1 MTEMKYTILTRQ
13 ITAWLLMGL
22 FIAEPA
28 AIFAADAP
36 ILPDTKAPAAHQPLV
51 QQTSNGI
58 PLVQITAPT
67 ASGVSRNLYTDFNV
81 PEKGAVLNNAHKVT
95 NTKLAGYVQAN
106 PNLGRGTAK
115 LIVNEVTG
123 TNKTAMKGFLEV
135 AGDRAGVIVAN
146 PNGIAVNGG
155 GFLNTSR
162 AMLTTGRPRYAD
174 SGDVAS
180 LQVTDGTIQVDGK
193 GLDASEPDQVD
204 MLARAVQLNAGV
216 WAKEA
221 HIVTGRNEVTYGSL
235 ETTPASADEEG
246 MRTAPKVALDV
257 AALGGMYAN
266 RIYLV
271 GTEKGLGVNVEGTIS
286 ASQSLSLENNGDL
299 HIAKTGTAYS
309 DAALNMHTTGAVTNE
324 QTLASGREAVIQS
337 DSGIFNTGVIGAGV
351 SRDGKVQQKGNL
363 TVKTTILQNDKA
375 QVVSGGSLDV
385 QAQTISNREGELS
398 AQGDAAI
405 QAAQILDMEKG
416 KISSKGDL
424 KIHSDVLPLN
434 GVIASGGDATIT
446 THQSLSNDHSAAN
459 MGTVMADGN
468 LTLNTDGTLMNSRRI
483 ESGKTLTVEA
493 GQGIKNTATGDMNGQ
508 DIVQQTT
515 TLDNTGLINGT
526 HHVAVTAESIINHE
540 SGRMYG
546 DDVVIQTNR
555 LENYRQAE
563 LEEQLAAAM
572 KTLAEKEKAL
582 EAAYAAD
589 VTKYTSSAQEAQ
601 YKAAIASAD
610 KDYEAQLAVVKSVQK
625 ELEAH
630 KAGTIAARNSLTVQ
644 AKSIENRHNAMLYS
658 GGDMQLTA
666 SDTLTNQ
673 GASIESMGNLTIQA
687 GQIRNENDVFSAK
700 RVSSEWVDNP
710 EKIRIDQA
718 GHPEQGESFDRSEF
732 SNLSSGYGAY
742 HHPKAMPTYAPA
754 YDTVEAPEPGE
765 TVDPDHPVGSLIAN
779 YEWNDPIFQTFGLV
793 PMATSRP
800 ETAGDAQNAWDSQF
814 QTLLNQLDEKITAYN
829 AQAEKH
835 NAALGLTDTQKI
847 NNYTIIR
854 SHSQTSHEEVQS
866 TNAGVIRSGQA
877 MKLDGAVYNTN
888 SQITAGTTL
897 AASGAVVNISKE
909 NQERTVTFGTTQ
921 GSYTYKRHW
930 PHKSRRRGYNSEVF
944 MTPQEDLSNTSSL
957 AVGAYADH
965 GTVPER
971 QDITETARNE
981 ASSYLDPFS
990 LDTKHPASTPASWQI
1005 TAANLTSSLYTLH
1018 PETTAKYLVETDP
1031 AFTNKRNFLSSDY
1044 MYQQLQWDPD
1054 KAPKR
1059 LGDGFYEQYLIR
1071 SQILDQTGRRYLGDY
1086 TDDMT
1091 QYKALMDAGITYAK
1105 AMGLVPGVSLS
1116 AAQAAALTSDMV
1128 WLETKTVTVD
1138 GQKETVIYPHVYLRA
1153 GSRQQLLADGS
1164 LISANTLIVDTK
1176 DAVTNSGIFVGK
1188 NVQVQAGFVDNAGHV
1203 QGQDVAIV
1211 SEHDIHQTGLITAA
1225 DQLRMQAKGDITLE
1239 NTVDHLANQ
1248 DVLNRTAGIAVT
1260 GSQGVAVISAGRDL
1274 NLAGAS
1280 LQALGEKGAVILQA
1294 GKNVN
1299 LTSQTLNARKDM
1311 TLNKD
1316 NYLRTQRQT
1325 EVGTSMEAKGGVAV
1339 QAGQDIHA
1347 RAAYINSDNGTV
1359 AMAAGRDINFTT
1371 GRETAV
1377 DDYGLKHKESGL
1389 LSSSTTTVRTHDDH
1403 QRVLGTTVTGHAVQL
1418 GAAQDVNLTA
1428 ATVAGQHDVTV
1439 AAGRNVT
1446 TTSDTQYDKATAYTK
1461 VKSSGVLG
1469 AGLGIMVGTQKMQ
1482 DNYEDESKTQ
1492 IRTTLGSSE
1501 GSITIAAGD
1510 TAHLTT
1516 TDIIG
1521 KTGVAIAAQNIILD
1535 GKQNEAHEHQTH
1547 EESMSGLTIGLSS
1560 PVMEAAEGLRSTIRT
1575 AQTRDNKTLQ
1585 ALEVYEG
1592 GKTLNNQIHA
1602 MKQDEIGS
1610 VGIHVGIGSSSFK
1623 QEYQK
1628 DTVTY
1633 AGGALASEGT
1643 ITLAVGSND
1652 AAKGN
1657 IKAIG
1662 ETIQGQ
1668 NITLAASHD
1677 IDLRAATNTQ
1687 TIAENYNSK
1696 GSSLG
1701 MTITGGAI
1709 SGVDASF
1716 SKEKD
1721 EGTTTMTPHAGTTV
1735 TASDTLTM
1743 QSGNDMNITGS
1754 QVGGNTIKADIGGNL
1769 HITSLQDTEMYRGN
1783 NSSLGGGI
1791 SRSLSSGSKKEWLP
1805 DSLRKYDSTPY
1816 VPGTT
1821 SSSAFW
1827 GKGRMDSDYA
1837 SVTKQAGIY
1846 AGEGGFTVH
1855 VGDNTHLT
1863 GALLDSTAVTDKN
1876 SLTTGTLTM
1885 EDIGNKAEYDV
1896 KNIGV
1901 SYHHYDSESERNRHF
1916 NQSGLTPSISPGAQ
1930 DESAS
1935 VTESAIVPGTISTTK
1950 AQMDLSQINRN
1961 TADALHKLDQIFDK
1975 KEIKE
1980 RQELA
1985 QLFSKNANELLHQ
1998 YDRDGTFDKALAHGI
2013 VAEISSQIA
2022 GNGAGSGFAAGFT
2035 NELLINKL
2043 EEWSG
2048 GDPAKAQW
2056 ISAALGATVNASI
2069 GKAIQIGSAT
2079 AQYGM
2084 KWNNMF
2090 DNNITEGEF
2099 ATLNDAI
2106 YAVDVNDQIELSKTS
2121 YNVYDET
2128 TKIWVENNLFDIA
2141 DSSSLNLVNNEN
2153 LGLAAQM
2160 FQHALHGSGEKQW
2173 FDIGTSAYNHLN
2185 SDPELI
2191 SEIRNYGSQIPI
2203 GESQTF
2209 YFSIRTS
2216 GYNNLAF
2223 GKIKIAATITHNY
2236 DGTFSAKGQAKDVYN
2251 FEMLNYP
2258 ELRMPSGMSL
2268 TEFAN
2273 FGQGIAREGVVYI
2286 NNIAAIFQAAGL
2298 LTPYIYGVRIDVT
2311 V

>member
-1 MTEMKYTILTRQ
+1 MKYTILTRQ

-36 ILPDTKAPAAHQPLV
+36 ILPDPKAPAAHQPLV

-162 AMLTTGRPRYAD
+162 AMLTTGRPRYAE

-180 LQVTDGTIQVDGK
+180 IQVADGTVQVEGK
-193 GLDASEPDQVD
+193 GLDASETDQVD

-271 GTEKGLGVNVEGTIS
+271 GTEKGLGVNIAGTIS

-309 DAALNMHTTGAVTNE
+309 DAALNMHTTGTVTSE

-337 DSGIFNTGVIGAGV
+337 DSGIVNTGVIGAGV

-526 HHVAVTAESIINHE
+526 HHVAVTSESIINHE
-540 SGRMYG
+540 NGRMYG

-718 GHPEQGESFDRSEF
+718 GHPEQGEAFDRSEF

-742 HHPKAMPTYAPA
+742 HHPKAMPTYEPA
-754 YDTVEAPEPGE
+754 YDTVEAPDPGE
-765 TVDPDHPVGSLIAN
+765 MADPDHPVGSLIPN
-779 YEWNDPIFQTFGLV
+779 YEWNDPVFQTFGLV
-793 PMATSRP
+793 PMATGRP

-965 GTVPER
+965 GTVPDR

-1176 DAVTNSGIFVGK
+1176 DAVTNSGILIGK
-1188 NVQVQAGFVDNAGHV
+1188 NVQVQAGSVDNAGHV

-1211 SEHDIHQTGLITAA
+1211 SENNIHQTGLITAA
-1225 DQLRMQAKGDITLE
+1225 DRLRMQAKGEITLE

-1492 IRTTLGSSE
+1492 IGTTLGSSE

>member
-814 QTLLNQLDEKITAYN
+814 QTLLNQMDEKITAYN

-1492 IRTTLGSSE
+1492 IGTTLGSSE

-1791 SRSLSSGSKKEWLP
+1791 SVSMSSGSKKEWLS

>member
-22 FIAEPA
+22 FITEPA

-36 ILPDTKAPAAHQPLV
+36 ILPDLKAPAAHQPLV

-95 NTKLAGYVQAN
+95 NTQLAGYVQAN

-146 PNGIAVNGG
+146 PNGIAVHGG

-162 AMLTTGRPRYAD
+162 AMLTTGRPRYAE

-180 LQVTDGTIQVDGK
+180 LQVADGTIQIDGK
-193 GLDASEPDQVD
+193 GLDASETNQVD
-204 MLARAVQLNAGV
+204 MLARAVEFNAGV

-235 ETTPASADEEG
+235 AATPASADEEG

-271 GTEKGLGVNVEGTIS
+271 GTEKGLGVNVAGTIS

-309 DAALNMHTTGAVTNE
+309 DAALNMHTTGTVTNE

-337 DSGIFNTGVIGAGV
+337 DSGIVNTGVIGAGV
-351 SRDGKVQQKGNL
+351 SRDGKVQQTGTL
-363 TVKTTILQNDKA
+363 TVKTTTLKNDKA
-375 QVVSGGSLDV
+375 QVVSGGRLDV
-385 QAQTISNREGELS
+385 QANTISNREGELS

-424 KIHSDVLPLN
+424 TIHSDVLPLN

-446 THQSLSNDHSAAN
+446 THQSLSNDHSAEN

-468 LTLNTDGTLMNSRRI
+468 LTLHTDGTLMNSRRI
-483 ESGKTLTVEA
+483 ESGKTLIVEV

-508 DIVQQTT
+508 DVVQQTT

-526 HHVAVTAESIINHE
+526 HHVAVTSESIINHE
-540 SGRMYG
+540 NGRMYG

-601 YKAAIASAD
+601 YKTAIASAD
-610 KDYEAQLAVVKSVQK
+610 KDYEAQLAVVKSVRA

-658 GGDMQLTA
+658 GGDMQLTV

-718 GHPEQGESFDRSEF
+718 GHPEQGEAFDRSEF

-742 HHPKAMPTYAPA
+742 HHPKAMPTYASA

-829 AQAEKH
+829 AQAERH

-897 AASGAVVNISKE
+897 AASGTVVNISKE

-965 GTVPER
+965 GTVPTR
-971 QDITETARNE
+971 QDITETERNE

-990 LDTKHPASTPASWQI
+990 LDTKHPVSTPASWQI
-1005 TAANLTSSLYTLH
+1005 TAANLISSLYMLH

-1044 MYQQLQWDPD
+1044 MYQQMQWDPD
-1054 KAPKR
+1054 KAQKR

-1091 QYKALMDAGITYAK
+1091 QYKALMDAGITYAN

-1128 WLETKTVTVD
+1128 WLESKTVTVD

-1176 DAVTNSGIFVGK
+1176 DAVTNSGLLTGNNIRI
-1188 NVQVQAGFVDNAGHV
+1188 QAGNVDNAGHV
-1203 QGQDVAIV
+1203 QGQDIAIA
-1211 SEHDIHQTGLITAA
+1211 SENNIHQTGLITAA
-1225 DQLRMQAKGDITLE
+1225 DRLRMQAKGDITLE

-1280 LQALGEKGAVILQA
+1280 LQALGEKRAVILQA
-1294 GKNVN
+1294 GKDVN

-1325 EVGTSMEAKGGVAV
+1325 EVGTSMDAKGGVAV
-1339 QAGQDIHA
+1339 QAGQNINA

-1403 QRVLGTTVTGHAVQL
+1403 QRVLGTTVTGQAVQI
-1418 GAAQDVNLTA
+1418 GAVQDVNMTA
-1428 ATVAGQHDVTV
+1428 ATVAGQDDVTV
-1439 AAGRNVT
+1439 AVGRNVT
-1446 TTSDTQYDKATAYTK
+1446 TTSDMQYDKATAYTK

-1469 AGLGIMVGTQKMQ
+1469 AGLGIMVGT
-1482 DNYEDESKTQ
+1482 
-1492 IRTTLGSSE
+1492 
-1501 GSITIAAGD
+1501 
-1510 TAHLTT
+1510 
-1516 TDIIG
+1516 
-1521 KTGVAIAAQNIILD
+1521 
-1535 GKQNEAHEHQTH
+1535 
-1547 EESMSGLTIGLSS
+1547 
-1560 PVMEAAEGLRSTIRT
+1560 
-1575 AQTRDNKTLQ
+1575 
-1585 ALEVYEG
+1585 
-1592 GKTLNNQIHA
+1592 
-1602 MKQDEIGS
+1602 
-1610 VGIHVGIGSSSFK
+1610 
-1623 QEYQK
+1623 
-1628 DTVTY
+1628 
-1633 AGGALASEGT
+1633 
-1643 ITLAVGSND
+1643 
-1652 AAKGN
+1652 
-1657 IKAIG
+1657 
-1662 ETIQGQ
+1662 
-1668 NITLAASHD
+1668 
-1677 IDLRAATNTQ
+1677 
-1687 TIAENYNSK
+1687 
-1696 GSSLG
+1696 
-1701 MTITGGAI
+1701 
-1709 SGVDASF
+1709 
-1716 SKEKD
+1716 
-1721 EGTTTMTPHAGTTV
+1721 
-1735 TASDTLTM
+1735 
-1743 QSGNDMNITGS
+1743 
-1754 QVGGNTIKADIGGNL
+1754 
-1769 HITSLQDTEMYRGN
+1769 
-1783 NSSLGGGI
+1783 
-1791 SRSLSSGSKKEWLP
+1791 
-1805 DSLRKYDSTPY
+1805 
-1816 VPGTT
+1816 
-1821 SSSAFW
+1821 
-1827 GKGRMDSDYA
+1827 
-1837 SVTKQAGIY
+1837 
-1846 AGEGGFTVH
+1846 
-1855 VGDNTHLT
+1855 
-1863 GALLDSTAVTDKN
+1863 
-1876 SLTTGTLTM
+1876 
-1885 EDIGNKAEYDV
+1885 
-1896 KNIGV
+1896 
-1901 SYHHYDSESERNRHF
+1901 
-1916 NQSGLTPSISPGAQ
+1916 
-1930 DESAS
+1930 
-1935 VTESAIVPGTISTTK
+1935 
-1950 AQMDLSQINRN
+1950 
-1961 TADALHKLDQIFDK
+1961 
-1975 KEIKE
+1975 
-1980 RQELA
+1980 
-1985 QLFSKNANELLHQ
+1985 
-1998 YDRDGTFDKALAHGI
+1998 
-2013 VAEISSQIA
+2013 
-2022 GNGAGSGFAAGFT
+2022 
-2035 NELLINKL
+2035 
-2043 EEWSG
+2043 
-2048 GDPAKAQW
+2048 
-2056 ISAALGATVNASI
+2056 
-2069 GKAIQIGSAT
+2069 
-2079 AQYGM
+2079 
-2084 KWNNMF
+2084 
-2090 DNNITEGEF
+2090 
-2099 ATLNDAI
+2099 
-2106 YAVDVNDQIELSKTS
+2106 
-2121 YNVYDET
+2121 
-2128 TKIWVENNLFDIA
+2128 
-2141 DSSSLNLVNNEN
+2141 
-2153 LGLAAQM
+2153 
-2160 FQHALHGSGEKQW
+2160 
-2173 FDIGTSAYNHLN
+2173 
-2185 SDPELI
+2185 
-2191 SEIRNYGSQIPI
+2191 
-2203 GESQTF
+2203 
-2209 YFSIRTS
+2209 
-2216 GYNNLAF
+2216 
-2223 GKIKIAATITHNY
+2223 
-2236 DGTFSAKGQAKDVYN
+2236 
-2251 FEMLNYP
+2251 
-2258 ELRMPSGMSL
+2258 
-2268 TEFAN
+2268 
-2273 FGQGIAREGVVYI
+2273 
-2286 NNIAAIFQAAGL
+2286 
-2298 LTPYIYGVRIDVT
+2298 
-2311 V
+2311 

>member
-1 MTEMKYTILTRQ
+1 MVIPQ
-13 ITAWLLMGL
+13 VNPSC
-22 FIAEPA
+22 FI
-28 AIFAADAP
+28 
-36 ILPDTKAPAAHQPLV
+36 
-51 QQTSNGI
+51 
-58 PLVQITAPT
+58 
-67 ASGVSRNLYTDFNV
+67 
-81 PEKGAVLNNAHKVT
+81 
-95 NTKLAGYVQAN
+95 
-106 PNLGRGTAK
+106 
-115 LIVNEVTG
+115 
-123 TNKTAMKGFLEV
+123 
-135 AGDRAGVIVAN
+135 
-146 PNGIAVNGG
+146 
-155 GFLNTSR
+155 
-162 AMLTTGRPRYAD
+162 
-174 SGDVAS
+174 
-180 LQVTDGTIQVDGK
+180 
-193 GLDASEPDQVD
+193 
-204 MLARAVQLNAGV
+204 
-216 WAKEA
+216 
-221 HIVTGRNEVTYGSL
+221 
-235 ETTPASADEEG
+235 
-246 MRTAPKVALDV
+246 
-257 AALGGMYAN
+257 
-266 RIYLV
+266 IYLV
-271 GTEKGLGVNVEGTIS
+271 GTEKGLGVNIAGTIS

-309 DAALNMHTTGAVTNE
+309 DAALNMHTTGTVTSE

-337 DSGIFNTGVIGAGV
+337 DSGIVNTGVIGAGV

-526 HHVAVTAESIINHE
+526 HHVAVTSESIINHE
-540 SGRMYG
+540 NGRMYG

-718 GHPEQGESFDRSEF
+718 GHPEQGEAFDRSEF

-742 HHPKAMPTYAPA
+742 HHPKAMPTYEPA
-754 YDTVEAPEPGE
+754 YDTVEAPDPGE
-765 TVDPDHPVGSLIAN
+765 MADPDHPVGSLIPN
-779 YEWNDPIFQTFGLV
+779 YEWNDPVFQTFGLV
-793 PMATSRP
+793 PMATGRP

-965 GTVPER
+965 GTVPDR

-1176 DAVTNSGIFVGK
+1176 DAVTNSGILIGK
-1188 NVQVQAGFVDNAGHV
+1188 NVQVQAGSVDNAGHV

-1211 SEHDIHQTGLITAA
+1211 SENNIHQTGLITAA
-1225 DQLRMQAKGDITLE
+1225 DRLRMQAKGEITLE

-1492 IRTTLGSSE
+1492 IGTTLGSSE

>member
-1492 IRTTLGSSE
+1492 IGTTLGSSE

-1791 SRSLSSGSKKEWLP
+1791 SVSMSSGSKKEWLS

>member
-1 MTEMKYTILTRQ
+1 M
-13 ITAWLLMGL
+13 
-22 FIAEPA
+22 
-28 AIFAADAP
+28 
-36 ILPDTKAPAAHQPLV
+36 
-51 QQTSNGI
+51 
-58 PLVQITAPT
+58 
-67 ASGVSRNLYTDFNV
+67 
-81 PEKGAVLNNAHKVT
+81 
-95 NTKLAGYVQAN
+95 
-106 PNLGRGTAK
+106 
-115 LIVNEVTG
+115 
-123 TNKTAMKGFLEV
+123 
-135 AGDRAGVIVAN
+135 
-146 PNGIAVNGG
+146 
-155 GFLNTSR
+155 
-162 AMLTTGRPRYAD
+162 
-174 SGDVAS
+174 
-180 LQVTDGTIQVDGK
+180 
-193 GLDASEPDQVD
+193 
-204 MLARAVQLNAGV
+204 
-216 WAKEA
+216 
-221 HIVTGRNEVTYGSL
+221 
-235 ETTPASADEEG
+235 
-246 MRTAPKVALDV
+246 
-257 AALGGMYAN
+257 
-266 RIYLV
+266 
-271 GTEKGLGVNVEGTIS
+271 
-286 ASQSLSLENNGDL
+286 
-299 HIAKTGTAYS
+299 
-309 DAALNMHTTGAVTNE
+309 
-324 QTLASGREAVIQS
+324 
-337 DSGIFNTGVIGAGV
+337 
-351 SRDGKVQQKGNL
+351 
-363 TVKTTILQNDKA
+363 
-375 QVVSGGSLDV
+375 
-385 QAQTISNREGELS
+385 
-398 AQGDAAI
+398 
-405 QAAQILDMEKG
+405 
-416 KISSKGDL
+416 
-424 KIHSDVLPLN
+424 
-434 GVIASGGDATIT
+434 
-446 THQSLSNDHSAAN
+446 
-459 MGTVMADGN
+459 
-468 LTLNTDGTLMNSRRI
+468 
-483 ESGKTLTVEA
+483 
-493 GQGIKNTATGDMNGQ
+493 
-508 DIVQQTT
+508 
-515 TLDNTGLINGT
+515 
-526 HHVAVTAESIINHE
+526 
-540 SGRMYG
+540 
-546 DDVVIQTNR
+546 
-555 LENYRQAE
+555 
-563 LEEQLAAAM
+563 
-572 KTLAEKEKAL
+572 
-582 EAAYAAD
+582 
-589 VTKYTSSAQEAQ
+589 
-601 YKAAIASAD
+601 
-610 KDYEAQLAVVKSVQK
+610 KSVQK

-718 GHPEQGESFDRSEF
+718 GHPEQGEAFDRSEF

-742 HHPKAMPTYAPA
+742 HHPKAMPTYEPA
-754 YDTVEAPEPGE
+754 YDTVEAPDPGE
-765 TVDPDHPVGSLIAN
+765 MADPDHPVGSLIPN
-779 YEWNDPIFQTFGLV
+779 YEWNDPVFQTFGLV
-793 PMATSRP
+793 PMATGRP

-965 GTVPER
+965 GTVPDR

-1176 DAVTNSGIFVGK
+1176 DAVTNSGILIGK
-1188 NVQVQAGFVDNAGHV
+1188 NVQVQAGSVDNAGHV

-1211 SEHDIHQTGLITAA
+1211 SENNIHQTGLITAA
-1225 DQLRMQAKGDITLE
+1225 DRLRMQAKGEITLE

-1492 IRTTLGSSE
+1492 IGTTLGSSE

-1791 SRSLSSGSKKEWLP
+1791 SVSMSSGSKKEWLS

>member
-1 MTEMKYTILTRQ
+1 
-13 ITAWLLMGL
+13 
-22 FIAEPA
+22 
-28 AIFAADAP
+28 
-36 ILPDTKAPAAHQPLV
+36 
-51 QQTSNGI
+51 
-58 PLVQITAPT
+58 
-67 ASGVSRNLYTDFNV
+67 
-81 PEKGAVLNNAHKVT
+81 
-95 NTKLAGYVQAN
+95 
-106 PNLGRGTAK
+106 
-115 LIVNEVTG
+115 
-123 TNKTAMKGFLEV
+123 
-135 AGDRAGVIVAN
+135 
-146 PNGIAVNGG
+146 
-155 GFLNTSR
+155 
-162 AMLTTGRPRYAD
+162 
-174 SGDVAS
+174 
-180 LQVTDGTIQVDGK
+180 
-193 GLDASEPDQVD
+193 
-204 MLARAVQLNAGV
+204 
-216 WAKEA
+216 
-221 HIVTGRNEVTYGSL
+221 
-235 ETTPASADEEG
+235 
-246 MRTAPKVALDV
+246 
-257 AALGGMYAN
+257 
-266 RIYLV
+266 
-271 GTEKGLGVNVEGTIS
+271 
-286 ASQSLSLENNGDL
+286 
-299 HIAKTGTAYS
+299 
-309 DAALNMHTTGAVTNE
+309 
-324 QTLASGREAVIQS
+324 
-337 DSGIFNTGVIGAGV
+337 
-351 SRDGKVQQKGNL
+351 
-363 TVKTTILQNDKA
+363 
-375 QVVSGGSLDV
+375 
-385 QAQTISNREGELS
+385 
-398 AQGDAAI
+398 
-405 QAAQILDMEKG
+405 MEKG

-1492 IRTTLGSSE
+1492 IGTTLGSSE

>member
-1791 SRSLSSGSKKEWLP
+1791 SVSMSSGSKKEWLS

>member
-1031 AFTNKRNFLSSDY
+1031 AFTNKRNFLFSDY

-1492 IRTTLGSSE
+1492 IGTTLGSSE

>member
-36 ILPDTKAPAAHQPLV
+36 ILPDPKAPAAHQPLV

-162 AMLTTGRPRYAD
+162 AMLTTGRPRYAE

-180 LQVTDGTIQVDGK
+180 IQVADGTVQVEGK
-193 GLDASEPDQVD
+193 GLDASETDQVD

-271 GTEKGLGVNVEGTIS
+271 GTEKGLGVNIAGTIS

-309 DAALNMHTTGAVTNE
+309 DAALNMHTTGTVTSE

-337 DSGIFNTGVIGAGV
+337 DSGIVNTGVIGAGV

-526 HHVAVTAESIINHE
+526 HHVAVTSESIINHE
-540 SGRMYG
+540 NGRMYG

-718 GHPEQGESFDRSEF
+718 GHPEQGEAFDRSEF

-742 HHPKAMPTYAPA
+742 HHPKAMPTYEPA
-754 YDTVEAPEPGE
+754 YDTVEAPDPGE
-765 TVDPDHPVGSLIAN
+765 MADPDHPVGSLIPN
-779 YEWNDPIFQTFGLV
+779 YEWNDPVFQTFGLV
-793 PMATSRP
+793 PMATGRP

-965 GTVPER
+965 GTVPDR

-1176 DAVTNSGIFVGK
+1176 DAVTNSGILIGK
-1188 NVQVQAGFVDNAGHV
+1188 NVQVQAGSVDNAGHV

-1211 SEHDIHQTGLITAA
+1211 SENNIHQTGLITAA
-1225 DQLRMQAKGDITLE
+1225 DRLRMQAKGEITLE

-1492 IRTTLGSSE
+1492 IGTTLGSSE

>member
-1 MTEMKYTILTRQ
+1 M
-13 ITAWLLMGL
+13 
-22 FIAEPA
+22 
-28 AIFAADAP
+28 
-36 ILPDTKAPAAHQPLV
+36 
-51 QQTSNGI
+51 
-58 PLVQITAPT
+58 
-67 ASGVSRNLYTDFNV
+67 
-81 PEKGAVLNNAHKVT
+81 
-95 NTKLAGYVQAN
+95 
-106 PNLGRGTAK
+106 
-115 LIVNEVTG
+115 
-123 TNKTAMKGFLEV
+123 
-135 AGDRAGVIVAN
+135 
-146 PNGIAVNGG
+146 
-155 GFLNTSR
+155 
-162 AMLTTGRPRYAD
+162 
-174 SGDVAS
+174 
-180 LQVTDGTIQVDGK
+180 
-193 GLDASEPDQVD
+193 
-204 MLARAVQLNAGV
+204 
-216 WAKEA
+216 
-221 HIVTGRNEVTYGSL
+221 
-235 ETTPASADEEG
+235 
-246 MRTAPKVALDV
+246 
-257 AALGGMYAN
+257 
-266 RIYLV
+266 
-271 GTEKGLGVNVEGTIS
+271 
-286 ASQSLSLENNGDL
+286 
-299 HIAKTGTAYS
+299 
-309 DAALNMHTTGAVTNE
+309 
-324 QTLASGREAVIQS
+324 
-337 DSGIFNTGVIGAGV
+337 
-351 SRDGKVQQKGNL
+351 
-363 TVKTTILQNDKA
+363 
-375 QVVSGGSLDV
+375 
-385 QAQTISNREGELS
+385 
-398 AQGDAAI
+398 
-405 QAAQILDMEKG
+405 
-416 KISSKGDL
+416 
-424 KIHSDVLPLN
+424 
-434 GVIASGGDATIT
+434 
-446 THQSLSNDHSAAN
+446 
-459 MGTVMADGN
+459 
-468 LTLNTDGTLMNSRRI
+468 
-483 ESGKTLTVEA
+483 
-493 GQGIKNTATGDMNGQ
+493 
-508 DIVQQTT
+508 
-515 TLDNTGLINGT
+515 
-526 HHVAVTAESIINHE
+526 
-540 SGRMYG
+540 
-546 DDVVIQTNR
+546 
-555 LENYRQAE
+555 
-563 LEEQLAAAM
+563 
-572 KTLAEKEKAL
+572 
-582 EAAYAAD
+582 
-589 VTKYTSSAQEAQ
+589 
-601 YKAAIASAD
+601 
-610 KDYEAQLAVVKSVQK
+610 
-625 ELEAH
+625 
-630 KAGTIAARNSLTVQ
+630 
-644 AKSIENRHNAMLYS
+644 
-658 GGDMQLTA
+658 
-666 SDTLTNQ
+666 
-673 GASIESMGNLTIQA
+673 
-687 GQIRNENDVFSAK
+687 
-700 RVSSEWVDNP
+700 
-710 EKIRIDQA
+710 
-718 GHPEQGESFDRSEF
+718 
-732 SNLSSGYGAY
+732 
-742 HHPKAMPTYAPA
+742 
-754 YDTVEAPEPGE
+754 
-765 TVDPDHPVGSLIAN
+765 
-779 YEWNDPIFQTFGLV
+779 
-793 PMATSRP
+793 
-800 ETAGDAQNAWDSQF
+800 
-814 QTLLNQLDEKITAYN
+814 
-829 AQAEKH
+829 
-835 NAALGLTDTQKI
+835 
-847 NNYTIIR
+847 
-854 SHSQTSHEEVQS
+854 
-866 TNAGVIRSGQA
+866 
-877 MKLDGAVYNTN
+877 
-888 SQITAGTTL
+888 
-897 AASGAVVNISKE
+897 
-909 NQERTVTFGTTQ
+909 
-921 GSYTYKRHW
+921 
-930 PHKSRRRGYNSEVF
+930 
-944 MTPQEDLSNTSSL
+944 
-957 AVGAYADH
+957 
-965 GTVPER
+965 
-971 QDITETARNE
+971 
-981 ASSYLDPFS
+981 
-990 LDTKHPASTPASWQI
+990 
-1005 TAANLTSSLYTLH
+1005 
-1018 PETTAKYLVETDP
+1018 
-1031 AFTNKRNFLSSDY
+1031 
-1044 MYQQLQWDPD
+1044 
-1054 KAPKR
+1054 
-1059 LGDGFYEQYLIR
+1059 
-1071 SQILDQTGRRYLGDY
+1071 
-1086 TDDMT
+1086 
-1091 QYKALMDAGITYAK
+1091 
-1105 AMGLVPGVSLS
+1105 
-1116 AAQAAALTSDMV
+1116 
-1128 WLETKTVTVD
+1128 
-1138 GQKETVIYPHVYLRA
+1138 
-1153 GSRQQLLADGS
+1153 
-1164 LISANTLIVDTK
+1164 
-1176 DAVTNSGIFVGK
+1176 
-1188 NVQVQAGFVDNAGHV
+1188 
-1203 QGQDVAIV
+1203 
-1211 SEHDIHQTGLITAA
+1211 
-1225 DQLRMQAKGDITLE
+1225 
-1239 NTVDHLANQ
+1239 
-1248 DVLNRTAGIAVT
+1248 
-1260 GSQGVAVISAGRDL
+1260 
-1274 NLAGAS
+1274 
-1280 LQALGEKGAVILQA
+1280 
-1294 GKNVN
+1294 
-1299 LTSQTLNARKDM
+1299 
-1311 TLNKD
+1311 
-1316 NYLRTQRQT
+1316 
-1325 EVGTSMEAKGGVAV
+1325 
-1339 QAGQDIHA
+1339 
-1347 RAAYINSDNGTV
+1347 
-1359 AMAAGRDINFTT
+1359 
-1371 GRETAV
+1371 
-1377 DDYGLKHKESGL
+1377 
-1389 LSSSTTTVRTHDDH
+1389 
-1403 QRVLGTTVTGHAVQL
+1403 
-1418 GAAQDVNLTA
+1418 
-1428 ATVAGQHDVTV
+1428 
-1439 AAGRNVT
+1439 T

-1492 IRTTLGSSE
+1492 IGTTLGSSE

>member
-22 FIAEPA
+22 FITEPA

-36 ILPDTKAPAAHQPLV
+36 ILPDLKAPAAHQPLV

-95 NTKLAGYVQAN
+95 NTQLAGYVQAN

-146 PNGIAVNGG
+146 PNGIAVHGG

-162 AMLTTGRPRYAD
+162 AMLTTGRPRYAE

-180 LQVTDGTIQVDGK
+180 LQVADGTIQIDGK
-193 GLDASEPDQVD
+193 GLDASETNQVD
-204 MLARAVQLNAGV
+204 MLARAVEFNAGV

-235 ETTPASADEEG
+235 AATPASADEEG

-271 GTEKGLGVNVEGTIS
+271 GTEKGLGVNVAGTIS

-309 DAALNMHTTGAVTNE
+309 DAALNMHTTGTVTNE

-337 DSGIFNTGVIGAGV
+337 DSGIVNTGVIGAGV
-351 SRDGKVQQKGNL
+351 SRDGKVQQTGTL
-363 TVKTTILQNDKA
+363 TVKTTTLKNDKA
-375 QVVSGGSLDV
+375 QVVSGGRLDV
-385 QAQTISNREGELS
+385 QANTISNREGELS

-424 KIHSDVLPLN
+424 TIHSDVLPLN

-446 THQSLSNDHSAAN
+446 THQSLSNDHSAEN

-468 LTLNTDGTLMNSRRI
+468 LTLHTDGTLMNSRRI
-483 ESGKTLTVEA
+483 ESGKTLIVEV

-508 DIVQQTT
+508 DVVQQTT

-526 HHVAVTAESIINHE
+526 HHVAVTSESIINHE
-540 SGRMYG
+540 NGRMYG

-601 YKAAIASAD
+601 YKTAIASAD
-610 KDYEAQLAVVKSVQK
+610 KDYEAQLAVVKSVRA

-658 GGDMQLTA
+658 GGDMQLTV

-718 GHPEQGESFDRSEF
+718 GHPEQGEAFDRSEF

-742 HHPKAMPTYAPA
+742 HHPKAMPTYASA

-829 AQAEKH
+829 AQAERH

-897 AASGAVVNISKE
+897 AASGTVVNISKE
-909 NQERTVTFGTTQ
+909 NQERTVTFGTPQ

-965 GTVPER
+965 GTVPTR
-971 QDITETARNE
+971 QDITETERNE

-990 LDTKHPASTPASWQI
+990 LDTKHPVSTPASWQI
-1005 TAANLTSSLYTLH
+1005 TAANLISSLYMLH

-1044 MYQQLQWDPD
+1044 MYQQMQWDPD

-1091 QYKALMDAGITYAK
+1091 QYKALMDAGITYAN

-1128 WLETKTVTVD
+1128 WLESKTVTVD

-1176 DAVTNSGIFVGK
+1176 DAVTNSGLLTGNNIRI
-1188 NVQVQAGFVDNAGHV
+1188 QAGNVDNAGHV
-1203 QGQDVAIV
+1203 QGQDIAIA
-1211 SEHDIHQTGLITAA
+1211 SENNIHQTGLITAA
-1225 DQLRMQAKGDITLE
+1225 DRLRMQAKGDITLE

-1280 LQALGEKGAVILQA
+1280 LQALGEKRAVILQA
-1294 GKNVN
+1294 GKDVN

-1325 EVGTSMEAKGGVAV
+1325 EVGTSMDAKGGVAV
-1339 QAGQDIHA
+1339 QAGQNINA

-1403 QRVLGTTVTGHAVQL
+1403 QRVLGTTVTGQAVQI
-1418 GAAQDVNLTA
+1418 GAVQDVNMTA
-1428 ATVAGQHDVTV
+1428 ATVAGQDDVTV
-1439 AAGRNVT
+1439 AVGRNVT
-1446 TTSDTQYDKATAYTK
+1446 TTSDMQYDKATAYTK

-1482 DNYEDESKTQ
+1482 DNYEGESKTQ
-1492 IRTTLGSSE
+1492 IGTTLGSSE
-1501 GSITIAAGD
+1501 GSVTIAAGD

-1521 KTGVAIAAQNIILD
+1521 KTGVDMAAQDIILE
-1535 GKQNEAHEHQTH
+1535 GKQNEAYEHQTH

-1560 PVMEAAEGLRSTIRT
+1560 PVITAAEGVRSTIRT

-1585 ALEVYEG
+1585 ALEAYEG
-1592 GKTLNNQIHA
+1592 GKTLNDQIQT
-1602 MKQDEIGS
+1602 MKQGGIGS

-1633 AGGALASEGT
+1633 AGGTLASEGT
-1643 ITLAVGSND
+1643 ITLTAGSED

-1668 NITLAASHD
+1668 NVTLAASHD
-1677 IDLRAATNTQ
+1677 IDLGAATNTQ

-1721 EGTTTMTPHAGTTV
+1721 EGTTATTTHAGTTV

-1754 QVGGNTIKADIGGNL
+1754 QVGGNTVKADIGGNL
-1769 HITSLQDTEMYRGN
+1769 HITSLQDTETYRGN
-1783 NSSLGGGI
+1783 SSSLGGSI

-1816 VPGTT
+1816 VPGMT

-1863 GALLDSTAVTDKN
+1863 GALLDSTAAADKN

-1885 EDIGNKAEYDV
+1885 EDIGNKAAYDV
-1896 KNIGV
+1896 KDIGV
-1901 SYHHYDSESERNRHF
+1901 SYHHYDSESERNRLF
-1916 NQSGLTPSISPGAQ
+1916 NQSGLTPSISTGAQ
-1930 DESAS
+1930 DESSS
-1935 VTESAIVPGTISTTK
+1935 VTQSAIAPGTIITTK
-1950 AQMDLSQINRN
+1950 AQTDLSQINRN
-1961 TADALHKLDQIFDK
+1961 TADSLHKLDQIFDK
-1975 KEIKE
+1975 KDIKE

-1985 QLFSKNANELLHQ
+1985 QLFSKNANELLHY
-1998 YDRDGTFDKALAHGI
+1998 YDRDGKFDKVLAHGL

-2022 GNGAGSGFAAGFT
+2022 GNGAGSGLSAGFA
-2035 NELLINKL
+2035 NELLINKIK
-2043 EEWSG
+2043 EWSG

-2056 ISAALGATVNASI
+2056 ISAALGATVNEVT
-2069 GKAIQIGSAT
+2069 GKDTETGSAT
-2079 AQYGM
+2079 AQYGT
-2084 KWNNMF
+2084 KWNLF
-2090 DNNITEGEF
+2090 GDGHPGQKIT
-2099 ATLNDAI
+2099 DVAI
-2106 YAVDVNDQIELSKTS
+2106 GIEHGIMGHTS
-2121 YNVYDET
+2121 
-2128 TKIWVENNLFDIA
+2128 
-2141 DSSSLNLVNNEN
+2141 LVMKFE
-2153 LGLAAQM
+2153 
-2160 FQHALHGSGEKQW
+2160 
-2173 FDIGTSAYNHLN
+2173 
-2185 SDPELI
+2185 
-2191 SEIRNYGSQIPI
+2191 
-2203 GESQTF
+2203 
-2209 YFSIRTS
+2209 
-2216 GYNNLAF
+2216 
-2223 GKIKIAATITHNY
+2223 
-2236 DGTFSAKGQAKDVYN
+2236 DGTYEQ
-2251 FEMLNYP
+2251 
-2258 ELRMPSGMSL
+2258 
-2268 TEFAN
+2268 AN
-2273 FGQGIAREGVVYI
+2273 FGRYGGDGERISFGRYPAPNGSGTYTFDYHYSPGKDGQTLYWVNLNANDIAYYYNQTILNNGYYSYNPPNGIIIGEDVNGNKIYSGDSYRNGEDSDYQLLA
-2286 NNIAAIFQAAGL
+2286 NNCTTTTMLALYGPSGKDNWL
-2298 LTPYIYGVRIDVT
+2298 LNDLSDEISPYIVNWKLQQWGFASGLVSAIYDPEEN
-2311 V
+2311 